1 MKLLIDKIII
11 DKKIG
16 KIKRNKNTLF
26 IFNNIL
32 IKNNF

>member
-16 KIKRNKNTLF
+16 KINREIK
-26 IFNNIL
+26 IL
-32 IKNNF
+32 CSFLLIY